1 MKNQAPS
8 GAKVDRR
15 IEAEPFFV
23 AGRRI
28 QPIARLQGWALE
40 GEEQGGSFVSQGG
53 RLTPEEIQVTTG
65 DVEEIV
71 SIDDPLQEP
80 IRAMAAAAA
89 VVSVVCVMIMLA
101 ARVVT
106 LRK

>member
-1 MKNQAPS
+1 MR
-8 GAKVDRR
+8 VDRR
-15 IEAEPFFV
+15 IEAEPLV
-23 AGRRI
+23 VGGRRI
-28 QPIARLQGWALE
+28 QPVARLQGWALE
-40 GEEQGGSFVSQGG
+40 GEEQGGSFVSRGG

-71 SIDDPLQEP
+71 AIDDPLQEP

-89 VVSVVCVMIMLA
+89 LVSVVCVMIMLA

>member
-15 IEAEPFFV
+15 IKAEPLFV

-40 GEEQGGSFVSQGG
+40 GEEQGGSFVSRGG
-53 RLTPEEIQVTTG
+53 RLTPAEIQVTTG
-65 DVEEIV
+65 DVDEIV
-71 SIDDPLQEP
+71 AIDDPLQEP
-80 IRAMAAAAA
+80 IRAMVAAAA
-89 VVSVVCVMIMLA
+89 VISAVCLVIMLV